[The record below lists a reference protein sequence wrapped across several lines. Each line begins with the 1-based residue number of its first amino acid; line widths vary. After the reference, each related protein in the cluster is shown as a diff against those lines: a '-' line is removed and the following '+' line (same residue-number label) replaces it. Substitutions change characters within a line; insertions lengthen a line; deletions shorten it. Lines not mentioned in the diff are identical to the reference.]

1 MHVFST
7 IILAAAVAARV
18 SALVVTN
25 MPGHSRPSIF
35 NLTNINVT
43 KVIDTHPVMEA
54 RDESARDESTFDAT
68 GPEHEIEARDETAFG
83 DIDTESTVKARS
95 WSVTDEIDFE
105 PGPQNGDEFHAQ
117 QRNED
122 ASDAVEVAYHEI
134 EPRRGSSNRFYNNR
148 DQYSGSKSS

>member
-1 MHVFST
+1 MHVLST
-7 IILAAAVAARV
+7 IILAAAAAARV

-35 NLTNINVT
+35 NLTNVNVT
-43 KVIDTHPVMEA
+43 KVVDTYPAMEA
-54 RDESARDESTFDAT
+54 RDESTSDAT
-68 GPEHEIEARDETAFG
+68 GPEHEIEARDETAIG

-95 WSVTDEIDFE
+95 WSVTDAIDFDS
-105 PGPQNGDEFHAQ
+105 GPQNDHGFPVQ

-134 EPRRGSSNRFYNNR
+134 EPRRGNNNRFYNNR